1 MIHIVSGHRVSR
13 RGPEHM
19 GQVFLMGEW
28 LFRVTRGD
36 GHEDDY
42 GIVSRKIITK
52 VAIAEILKVLAA
64 GTSAALGNFR
74 FHALGTGI
82 SPESSNDTALAAEV
96 GSRTQGTQQTTATQ
110 YITAATIV
118 ATVGTNISEAGIFS
132 GNNVLLDRSR
142 FAAFPVAIGNQVS
155 STFKLTVVGS

>member
-1 MIHIVSGHRVSR
+1 MITIVSGHHVPR

-28 LFRVTRGD
+28 LFQVVREG
-36 GHEDDY
+36 GQIDDY

-52 VAIAEILKVLAA
+52 VAIAELLAVLAA
-64 GTSAALGNFR
+64 GSSAALGNFR

-82 SPESSNDTALAAEV
+82 APESSNDTALGAEIMT
-96 GSRTQGTQQTTATQ
+96 RTTGTQQTTATQ

-118 ATVGTNISEAGIFS
+118 ATVGTNVSEAGIFS
-132 GNNVLLDRSR
+132 GNNILLDRSK
-142 FAAFPVAIGNQVS
+142 FTAFPIAVGNQVL
-155 STFKLTVVGS
+155 STYRLTVVGS